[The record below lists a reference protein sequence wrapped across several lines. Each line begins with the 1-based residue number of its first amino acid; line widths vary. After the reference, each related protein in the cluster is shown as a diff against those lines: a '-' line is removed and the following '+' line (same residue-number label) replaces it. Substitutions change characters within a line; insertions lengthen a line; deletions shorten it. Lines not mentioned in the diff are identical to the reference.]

1 MFQTELVKSR
11 QFRRYKDTPFV
22 GNCAGNTSHF
32 LFRWRKLSFFFLFNE
47 REGKYGCCTK
57 WRGRF
62 ICIGKSSL
70 HFLDVMKH
78 ELNSGMFCLC
88 PCKMLQS
95 ALTLVRV
102 QACSVWLP
110 WSLFLMEVS
119 IHVLF
124 YVRAVKKWVVHRGQF
139 LISASSKMSAVG
151 AELQLALHGATHCLL
166 LMAGAE
172 DCSLV
177 EKQRCFVSVCCKSTL
192 RVPFWSVCLLC
203 EGKIR
208 RCTQEEGLGAKL
220 QKDPQRWAQITCVLG
235 ANFCAAAMDLPRKQK
250 SYWCPVHTCLVFP
263 KQS

>member
-119 IHVLF
+119 IHVVLCTCYQEMSGAQRSVF
-124 YVRAVKKWVVHRGQF
+124 DISIKQNECSGCRA
-139 LISASSKMSAVG
+139 SASIAWSNTLLAVNG
-151 AELQLALHGATHCLL
+151 RGWGLQSCGETEVFCECLL
-166 LMAGAE
+166 
-172 DCSLV
+172 
-177 EKQRCFVSVCCKSTL
+177 
-192 RVPFWSVCLLC
+192 
-203 EGKIR
+203 
-208 RCTQEEGLGAKL
+208 
-220 QKDPQRWAQITCVLG
+220 
-235 ANFCAAAMDLPRKQK
+235 
-250 SYWCPVHTCLVFP
+250 
-263 KQS
+263 